1 MEERRS
7 GSRRLLGNALLLLT
21 ALIWGMAFVAQRQG
35 MDSIEPITFC
45 AARMVLSTVAVG
57 LVALLIEA
65 GVGGAWTDFS
75 RRFKSWGS
83 HFL

>member
-1 MEERRS
+1 M
-7 GSRRLLGNALLLLT
+7 
-21 ALIWGMAFVAQRQG
+21 I
-35 MDSIEPITFC
+35 I
-45 AARMVLSTVAVG
+45 VG